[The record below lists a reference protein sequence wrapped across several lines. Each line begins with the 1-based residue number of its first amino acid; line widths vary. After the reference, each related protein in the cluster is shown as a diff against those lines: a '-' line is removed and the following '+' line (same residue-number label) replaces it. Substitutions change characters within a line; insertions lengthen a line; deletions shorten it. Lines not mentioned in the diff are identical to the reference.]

1 MYIALLIFFGGD
13 RWSEGARRAVS
24 GGVWVCGYVGRMWAY
39 GCVWGVWVY
48 RCVDPLV

>member
-1 MYIALLIFFGGD
+1 MERGSEEGG
-13 RWSEGARRAVS
+13 V

-48 RCVDPLV
+48 RSVDPLV

>member
-24 GGVWVCGYVGRMWAY
+24 GACGCVGMGGVCGRMGVCGAC
-39 GCVWGVWVY
+39 GCIGV
-48 RCVDPLV
+48 

>member
-13 RWSEGARRAVS
+13 RWGEEGGVGGGAVS
-24 GGVWVCGYVGRMWAY
+24 GRVGVWAY
-39 GCVWGVWVY
+39 RCVWGVWVY